1 MALDAVR
8 IARHVVIDM
17 RNLIIM
23 RGSLYW
29 TGETWAA
36 DVRLAYRYSALE
48 RDTLELPRGGL
59 WTCA

>member
-1 MALDAVR
+1 
-8 IARHVVIDM
+8 M

-23 RGSLYW
+23 RGELYW

-36 DVRLAYRYSALE
+36 DRRLAYLYSALE